1 MVARAR
7 FIGRLAGATQIIF
20 GVLLGG
26 VASFGFE
33 PGFVPRGAVLASLFA
48 LPGVIGL
55 IGVTARRPS
64 LLLAGALTAFVG
76 AFIAFSGVTL
86 IFLVPA
92 LLFLVAAGLSA
103 STARPGDF
111 GAWLGG
117 LGRLAL
123 SAVIVVLLV
132 AAGASAL
139 LVTDSGCWSE
149 YRTPTGVRVEVEPYS
164 MGEMEVPLGAVMTGC
179 STGLLTLRGVGAGAL
194 LGTGAIGLALLVAR
208 RRDSAVG

>member
-1 MVARAR
+1 MIARAR
-7 FIGRLAGATQIIF
+7 FIGRLAGTTQIIF

-26 VASFGFE
+26 VASFSFE
-33 PGFVPRGAVLASLFA
+33 PGFISRGAVLASLYA

-64 LLLAGALTAFVG
+64 LLLAAALTAFVG

-92 LLFLVAAGLSA
+92 LLFLLAAGLLA
-103 STARPGDF
+103 LTARPADF
-111 GAWLGG
+111 GASLGG
-117 LGRLAL
+117 LGRLGL

-132 AAGASAL
+132 GAGASVL

-149 YRTPTGVRVEVEPYS
+149 YPTPAGIRIEVGPFS
-164 MGEMEVPLGAVMTGC
+164 TGEMQVPSGAVMTEC

-194 LGTGAIGLALLVAR
+194 LGTGAIGVALVVAR
-208 RRDSAVG
+208 RRDSGG